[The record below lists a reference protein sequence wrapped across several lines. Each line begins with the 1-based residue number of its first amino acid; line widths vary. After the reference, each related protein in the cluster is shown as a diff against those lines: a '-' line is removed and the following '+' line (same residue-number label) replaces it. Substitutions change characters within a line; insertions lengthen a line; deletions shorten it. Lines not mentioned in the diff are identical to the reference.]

1 MHRSTFLFVPD
12 IYDCDANNEAVQ
24 HARAIYCTR
33 DDHNTTNI
41 CDARQERAAADN
53 ARAVEFNKQIV

>member
-12 IYDCDANNEAVQ
+12 ICDCDANNEAVQ
-24 HARAIYCTR
+24 HARAICCTR
-33 DDHNTTNI
+33 DDHNTTNM